1 MNPVPAV
8 PGKNIN
14 IVMVNSTD
22 TVGTL
27 WGQVATVLKMPCQPF
42 KTLTENFGDR
52 FIFAQ
57 AAHSGEGRNPVNLMN
72 PFKENRFNW
81 ISVLWSVN
89 GTSLCHYSGQARN
102 GGLLIS

>member
-22 TVGTL
+22 TVGTGGDGL
-27 WGQVATVLKMPCQPF
+27 KNAMPTVQNSDRK
-42 KTLTENFGDR
+42 GDR

-72 PFKENRFNW
+72 PFKEKRFNW

-102 GGLLIS
+102 GGLLFS